1 MMPCSKGHPVVHVRL
16 DLCKKISSELRWRA
30 RANIAGKRLRA
41 SAFSFALFAAS
52 IPLSRQRRMRKKGN
66 YLNTKRRKEEGKNFC
81 GIHNSTPET
90 FRETAIP
97 SQKSAGSRSVR
108 RFFFARPIVV
118 VVTVGRGRGRPPYKF
133 DVPQNTYA
141 AAFYP
146 FLTLSSLPHV
156 RPVRPSVDP
165 SKRQNG
171 T

>member
-1 MMPCSKGHPVVHVRL
+1 MVSCSKGHPVVHVRL

-30 RANIAGKRLRA
+30 RANIAGKRLRE

-66 YLNTKRRKEEGKNFC
+66 YLNTKRKKEEGKNFC

-108 RFFFARPIVV
+108 RFFFRSTHCSGDCRSRSRSWP
-118 VVTVGRGRGRPPYKF
+118 
-133 DVPQNTYA
+133 A
-141 AAFYP
+141 A
-146 FLTLSSLPHV
+146 V
-156 RPVRPSVDP
+156 
-165 SKRQNG
+165 QI
-171 T
+171 